1 MTVDDENQHW
11 AAVTLAPQSI
21 SCTPPAI
28 CAVAAALPPHYVE
41 QAALTAALRELWA
54 ERNGDARLFDRIQ
67 RSLGIT
73 GRYLPL
79 PIDDYRRLN
88 SFAQCNDAWLRL
100 APELAETA
108 ARTALARAG
117 LQPRDIDHLFFVT
130 VTGIAT
136 PSVDALLV
144 NRLGM
149 LREIKRTPIFGLGCA
164 AGAAALGRAAD
175 HLRAFPYA
183 TAMVVS
189 VELCS
194 LTLQRGDR
202 SIANIV
208 ASGLFGDGAAA
219 AILSGANRP
228 GCMGPRVIASRSIL
242 YPNTERVLG
251 WELVESGFK
260 IVLSAQL
267 SELVRDHLRADVDAF
282 LAEHSLL
289 RPDIAHWVVHA
300 GGPRILAAVQQALEL
315 PDRALDTSWR
325 SLRRAGNLSSA
336 SVLFILED
344 LTARNCAEQGEL
356 GLMLAMGPGFGVE
369 MVLLRW

>member
-1 MTVDDENQHW
+1 MTVYDGNPYG
-11 AAVTLAPQSI
+11 AAATIGPQTNSR
-21 SCTPPAI
+21 TAPAI
-28 CAVAAALPPHYVE
+28 RAVASALPPHYVE

-54 ERNGDARLFDRIQ
+54 QRNGDARLFDRIQ

-79 PIDDYRRLN
+79 PLDDYRRLN

-100 APELAETA
+100 APELGETA
-108 ARTALARAG
+108 ARSALARAG

-149 LREIKRTPIFGLGCA
+149 RREIKRTPIFGLGCA

-183 TAMVVS
+183 AAMVVS

-202 SIANIV
+202 SIANII

-219 AILSGANRP
+219 ALLCGANSAD
-228 GCMGPRVIASRSIL
+228 CTGPRVIASRSVL
-242 YPNTERVLG
+242 YPNTERMLG

-267 SELVRDHLRADVDAF
+267 SQLVRDHLRADVDAF
-282 LAEHSLL
+282 LGEHALL
-289 RPDIAHWVVHA
+289 KTDISHWVVHA

-315 PDRALDTSWR
+315 PDQALDTSWR
-325 SLRRAGNLSSA
+325 SLRTAGNLSSA

-344 LTARNCAEQGEL
+344 LMVCKSAKPGEL